1 MIWIF
6 AALLTFMSS
15 QVLAQQTNNPFD
27 VQIGIIPANGRFNIN
42 ASYAVPI
49 NPCGAYAFLTDYEA
63 SKNISGVVD
72 LQILSRSANKV
83 RVSRT
88 LEENILFFNVELKT
102 VVEYTEVPHRLL
114 SFEQVSGDAKLY
126 KGTWK
131 LVPEKD
137 KTLFKYDAVVDLD
150 SVVPMVVI
158 EYFMKNNLRERL
170 ESMARKA
177 AQYKPPP
184 PNKSSQVLA
193 CK

>member
-15 QVLAQQTNNPFD
+15 QALAQQTNNPFD
-27 VQIGIIPANGRFNIN
+27 VQIGITSANGRFNIN

-49 NPCGAYAFLTDYEA
+49 HPCGAYAFLTDYEA
-63 SKNISGVVD
+63 SKNIVGVVD

-83 RVSRT
+83 RVRRT

-131 LVPEKD
+131 LAPEKD

-150 SVVPMVVI
+150 SVVPMAVI

-170 ESMARKA
+170 ESMAQKVV
-177 AQYKPPP
+177 QYKPPP

>member
-1 MIWIF
+1 
-6 AALLTFMSS
+6 MSS

-27 VQIGIIPANGRFNIN
+27 VQIGITSANGRFNIN

-49 NPCGAYAFLTDYEA
+49 HPCGAYAFLTDYEA
-63 SKNISGVVD
+63 SKNIAGVVD

-83 RVSRT
+83 RVRRT

-170 ESMARKA
+170 ESKAQKA

>member
-1 MIWIF
+1 MKWIF

-27 VQIGIIPANGRFNIN
+27 VQIGITPANGRFNIN

-49 NPCGAYAFLTDYEA
+49 HSCGAYAFLTDYEA
-63 SKNISGVVD
+63 SKNIAGVVD

-88 LEENILFFNVELKT
+88 LEKNILFFNVELKT

-150 SVVPMVVI
+150 SVVPMAVI

-170 ESMARKA
+170 ESMAQKA

>member
-15 QVLAQQTNNPFD
+15 QALAQQTNNPFD
-27 VQIGIIPANGRFNIN
+27 VQIGITSANGRFNIN

-49 NPCGAYAFLTDYEA
+49 HPCGAYAFLTDYEA
-63 SKNISGVVD
+63 SKNIVGVVD

-83 RVSRT
+83 RVRRT

-131 LVPEKD
+131 LAPEKD
-137 KTLFKYDAVVDLD
+137 KTLFKYDAIVDLD
-150 SVVPMVVI
+150 SVVPMAVI

-170 ESMARKA
+170 ESMAQKA
-177 AQYKPPP
+177 VQYKPPP
-184 PNKSSQVLA
+184 PNKSSQVLD

>member
-27 VQIGIIPANGRFNIN
+27 VQIGITPANGRFNIN

-49 NPCGAYAFLTDYEA
+49 HPCGAYAFLTDYEA
-63 SKNISGVVD
+63 SKNIVGVVD

-83 RVSRT
+83 RVRRT

-131 LVPEKD
+131 LAPEKD

-150 SVVPMVVI
+150 SVVPRAVI

-170 ESMARKA
+170 ESMAQKA
-177 AQYKPPP
+177 VQYKPPP